1 MTPRRIVTIS
11 KLEMSPNPPAAR
23 RPSSVPTA
31 RVKPRLRGVSHEIAA
46 FLSVPVVIGLVT
58 TARSKV
64 ALAGAVT
71 YGVTLFLLFAVS
83 AVYHRPQWAPR
94 PRNLL
99 GRIDQAA
106 IFLLIAGTYTPFC
119 LLLGH
124 SRGRLLL
131 GAVWTATL
139 AGVLLAL
146 LWDKAPKRTMATIYV
161 LLGWFV
167 LPVLPAIHAALHAGP
182 FLLLMAGGLM
192 YTAGAA
198 VYAFRRP
205 DPYPAVFGYH
215 EIFHLLVIGGAA
227 CHVLVTSVAIRA
239 LG

>member
-1 MTPRRIVTIS
+1 
-11 KLEMSPNPPAAR
+11 MSPNPPAAR
-23 RPSSVPTA
+23 RPPPNAPTA

-46 FLSVPVVIGLVT
+46 FLSLPVVIGLIAS
-58 TARSKV
+58 ARGKA

-71 YGVTLFLLFAVS
+71 YGVTLFLVFAVS
-83 AVYHRPQWAPR
+83 AVYHRPTWTPR
-94 PRNLL
+94 RRNVL

-124 SRGRLLL
+124 LRGRLLL

-139 AGVLLAL
+139 AGVVLAL
-146 LWDKAPKRTMATIYV
+146 LWDKAPKRTMAAIYV
-161 LLGWFV
+161 TLGWFV
-167 LPVLPAIHAALHAGP
+167 LPILPAIHAAIHAGP
-182 FLLLMAGGLM
+182 FLLLMAGGVL
-192 YTAGAA
+192 YTVGAA

-205 DPYPAVFGYH
+205 DPFPAVFGYH
-215 EIFHLLVIGGAA
+215 EIFHLLVVGGAA
-227 CHVLVTSVAIRA
+227 CHVAVTAVAIRA